1 MVSESAI
8 SSNHVRRCF
17 WSPAVSAPARNAA
30 VRPVAAAQAATV
42 SRRSLGRS
50 ASIVGL
56 AFVASRLLGLARE
69 VILARQF
76 GTSGEYDAYV
86 SAFRVQDLL
95 FLIVMAGAFG
105 AAFIPVFAGFM
116 ARGEDEQ
123 AWRLASA
130 IVTLAAVVTVVLSL
144 VAFALAS
151 PIMTYLVAPGLH
163 GELHEIAT
171 RTMRILLLSPLLL
184 GMGIAAKGIL
194 EAQEQFTLPAIAP
207 VLYNAAV
214 IFGAVAFAPTW
225 GVYGVAWG
233 VVIGALLHVSVQV
246 PGLIRSGMRFAPT
259 LSVDVE
265 GVREVGRLLAP
276 RVVGLAA
283 FQVNF
288 IVVNYLAS
296 DDGEGKVSALNYA
309 WQLMMLPHG
318 ILALSISTVVFPA
331 MAKHFE
337 QGDTEAVQAT
347 FMRALEPLI
356 FLILPA
362 SIGLFEFRT
371 AIVQTIFQSGQ
382 FTGRS
387 THLVTDPLAFLAIG
401 LIWYAI
407 VEVLTRIFYAMHDTM
422 TPVVTGI
429 VIIVLNVILGKALIG
444 PMGHTGL
451 GLSLSASTGVEAAIL
466 IWFLRR
472 KLGRIDPAFA
482 VWFARVALVCA
493 GMAAIAAAIRVPLEE
508 ATTPGAA
515 NRLLQ
520 VMLLG
525 YAMAIVGGAYFLFA
539 YYLRIPQVLRG
550 LALVTSRVPVLKRL
564 IEM

>member
-1 MVSESAI
+1 
-8 SSNHVRRCF
+8 
-17 WSPAVSAPARNAA
+17 
-30 VRPVAAAQAATV
+30 VRPVAAAAQAAAV
-42 SRRSLGRS
+42 SHRSLGRS

-56 AFVASRLLGLARE
+56 AFVASRLLGLVRE

-86 SAFRVQDLL
+86 SAFRVPDLL

-105 AAFIPVFAGFM
+105 AAFIPVFGGFL
-116 ARGEDEQ
+116 ACGEDER

-130 IVTLAAVVTVVLSL
+130 IVTLAAVITVVLSL

-184 GMGIAAKGIL
+184 GLGIAAKGIL
-194 EAQEQFTLPAIAP
+194 EAQELFTLPAIAP

-214 IFGAVAFAPTW
+214 IFGAVALAPTW

-233 VVIGALLHVSVQV
+233 VVIGALLHVSVQI

-259 LSVDVE
+259 LSIDVE

-296 DDGEGKVSALNYA
+296 GDGEGKVSALNYA

-331 MAKHFE
+331 MARYFE

-382 FTGRS
+382 FTGHS

-429 VIIVLNVILGKALIG
+429 IIIVLNVILGKALIG

-525 YAMAIVGGAYFLFA
+525 YAMALVAGAYFLLA

-550 LALVTSRVPVLKRL
+550 LALVTNRVPVLKRL
-564 IEM
+564 IDA